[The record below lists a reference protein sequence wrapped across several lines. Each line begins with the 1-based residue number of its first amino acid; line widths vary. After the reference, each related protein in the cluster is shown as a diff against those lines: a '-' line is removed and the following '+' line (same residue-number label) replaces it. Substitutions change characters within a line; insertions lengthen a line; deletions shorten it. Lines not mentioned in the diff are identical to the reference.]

1 MKKSKLLLSIVLL
14 GAGLALILQQYLA
27 ALSLVAL
34 AVFIVVADG
43 SFEEVPPTRE
53 RGKPYLLGQEIR
65 RYREENSG
73 ASVAQAVEALGG
85 AGAQD
90 GLGNQPGK

>member
-14 GAGLALILQQYLA
+14 GAGLALILQQYLE

-85 AGAQD
+85 GRGSGRTGQSAG
-90 GLGNQPGK
+90 